1 METLQIVGRV
11 KDVLSEMFPEFKD
24 DICCESTTQKK
35 CFHVGTL
42 ENKDR
47 LGEKNHI
54 CFCMLFDDENIN
66 FIPSIFCSI
75 GRCDFCPNPGKSINV
90 NNLEKE
96 VLEFISE
103 IKVKEFLNNP
113 LEYSEFATT

>member
-1 METLQIVGRV
+1 MEKQIIVDRI
-11 KDVLSEMFPEFKD
+11 KDILSERLPEFKD
-24 DICCESTTQKK
+24 EICCEKIIHDK
-35 CFHVGTL
+35 CFHIGTL
-42 ENKDR
+42 NNNER
-47 LGEKNHI
+47 YGEKNH
-54 CFCMLFDDENIN
+54 FCLCIFFEDDKN

-103 IKVKEFLNNP
+103 MKVKEFLSNP